1 MNANELRDRLF
12 EKNPYQDFDNSG
24 FDLDL
29 QGWGAE
35 RPILTELIDE
45 VHPEL
50 IIEVGT
56 WKGASSIKMGL
67 HIKTNQLNTKILC
80 IDTWL
85 GSIEHWDKIKSQ
97 DPELYFRYRSL
108 RLKNGYPQ
116 LYYQFLYNVISCQLQ
131 DVIIP
136 FPNTSLMASKW
147 LARQSI
153 RADLIYIDA
162 SHDETDAYHDI
173 SNYFNLLTKRG
184 VIFGDDYNEAYGVK
198 RAVARF
204 MVLHD
209 AEFSHDNGVWVIR
222 KANNR
227 SNYLSRSLIRLK
239 CFTYWIWFQLKKM
252 IKWVLRWPA

>member
-1 MNANELRDRLF
+1 MNADELKKSLF
-12 EKNPYQDFDNSG
+12 EVDPYQDFDDSG

-35 RPILTELIDE
+35 RLVLTDLIDE
-45 VHPEL
+45 IRPQL
-50 IIEVGT
+50 IIEVGS

-67 HIKTNQLNTKILC
+67 HIKTRRLNTKILC
-80 IDTWL
+80 VDTWL
-85 GSIEHWDKIKSQ
+85 GSIEHWDKKESK

-116 LYYQFLYNVISCQLQ
+116 LYYQFLYNVIANKLQ

-153 RADLIYIDA
+153 RADLIYIDG
-162 SHDETDAYHDI
+162 SHDEADSYHDI
-173 SNYFNLLTKRG
+173 SNYFDLLTNRG
-184 VIFGDDYNEAYGVK
+184 VIFGDDYTEAYGVK
-198 RAVARF
+198 RAVTRF
-204 MVLHD
+204 MVSHD
-209 AEFSHDNGVWVIR
+209 VEFSHDNGVWVIR

-227 SNYLSRSLIRLK
+227 SNYLSRSLVRFKFLS
-239 CFTYWIWFQLKKM
+239 YWMWFRLKKM
-252 IKWVLRWPA
+252 IKWILRWPA

>member
-1 MNANELRDRLF
+1 MNADELKESLF
-12 EKNPYQDFDNSG
+12 EVDPYQDFDDSG
-24 FDLDL
+24 FELDL

-35 RPILTELIDE
+35 RSILSELIDE
-45 VHPEL
+45 IQPHL
-50 IIEVGT
+50 IIEVGS

-67 HIKTNQLNTKILC
+67 HIKTRRLNTKILC
-80 IDTWL
+80 VDTWL
-85 GSIEHWDKIKSQ
+85 GSIEHWEKKESQ

-116 LYYQFLYNVISCQLQ
+116 LYYQFIYNVISNQLQ

-136 FPNTSLMASKW
+136 CPNTSLMASKW

-162 SHDETDAYHDI
+162 SHDEADAYHDI
-173 SNYFNLLTKRG
+173 SNYFNLLTNRG
-184 VIFGDDYNEAYGVK
+184 VIFGDDYNDAYGVK

-204 MVLHD
+204 MMSHD
-209 AEFSHDNGVWVIR
+209 VEFSHNNGVWVIR

-227 SNYLSRSLIRLK
+227 SNYISRSLVRFKLLSCSMWFRLK
-239 CFTYWIWFQLKKM
+239 KV
-252 IKWVLRWPA
+252 IKWILRRPA

>member
-12 EKNPYQDFDNSG
+12 EKNPYQDFDDAG

-35 RPILTELIDE
+35 RSILTELIDE
-45 VHPEL
+45 VYPEL

-56 WKGASSIKMGL
+56 WKGASSIRMGL
-67 HIKTNQLNTKILC
+67 HIKARRLNTKILC
-80 IDTWL
+80 VDTWL
-85 GSIEHWDKIKSQ
+85 GSIEHWDKKNSQ

-116 LYYQFLYNVISCQLQ
+116 LYYQFLYNVISNQLQ

-136 FPNTSLMASKW
+136 FPNTSLMAAKW
-147 LARQSI
+147 LAHRLV

-162 SHDETDAYHDI
+162 SHDEVDAYYDI
-173 SNYFNLLTKRG
+173 RNYFDLLTDRG

-204 MVLHD
+204 MLSHD
-209 AEFSHDNGVWVIR
+209 VEFSHNNGVWVIR

-227 SNYLSRSLIRLK
+227 SHYLSRSLVRFKLLS
-239 CFTYWIWFQLKKM
+239 YWMWFRLKKM
-252 IKWVLRWPA
+252 IKWILRWPV